1 MAKEK
6 NSSDKSAPQK
16 TAAQKSP
23 ANKAAAQ
30 KAAVNKPAAVE
41 LAAAA
46 AMPSSGGPAAHRAQ
60 LSTAELYEEIR
71 QRAYEL
77 YCERGGHHGSH
88 EADWHRAELEVR
100 KKYR

>member
-6 NSSDKSAPQK
+6 NSSDKSAPNK

-23 ANKAAAQ
+23 AKKAAAQ

-41 LAAAA
+41 LAAA
-46 AMPSSGGPAAHRAQ
+46 MPSSGRPAAHRAQ
-60 LSTAELYEEIR
+60 PSTVELYEEIR

-100 KKYR
+100 SKYR

>member
-6 NSSDKSAPQK
+6 NSSDKPAPSK

-23 ANKAAAQ
+23 AKKAAAK
-30 KAAVNKPAAVE
+30 KAAVKPAAVE
-41 LAAAA
+41 LAAAV
-46 AMPSSGGPAAHRAQ
+46 AMPGSAGTTAHPAQPSAA
-60 LSTAELYEEIR
+60 ALYEEIR

-100 KKYR
+100 SRYR